1 MSDRMNKNSDLG
13 IDMKKSYDALHAPDF
28 LKKETLLK
36 MQEAEEQNVRV
47 SEALEDANV
56 GDKSFYYKNKK
67 TLRIVAGLSTVCA
80 AAACFL
86 FVFLSGT
93 PYVTKMDDGMHYD
106 TVELKNGEINFV
118 SKRMAISISPNA
130 GNAFDS
136 VGNAEEAEGMEELI
150 NCKSGGT
157 LTFAQTKETKL
168 PKLSENDWSYIDD
181 CPIYVTE
188 LKTEPIR
195 YQAVYELDGETYELI
210 GEGVTQKEFVDELY
224 RRIKK

>member
-1 MSDRMNKNSDLG
+1 MSDRMNKDSVLAG
-13 IDMKKSYDALHAPDF
+13 EMKKSYDTLHAPDL

-36 MQEAEEQNVRV
+36 MQEAEEQNVII
-47 SEALEDANV
+47 SETLEDVNV
-56 GDKSFYYKNKK
+56 DNNSLYKKNRR
-67 TLRIVAGLSTVCA
+67 TMRIVAGLSAVCA

-136 VGNAEEAEGMEELI
+136 LENAEESEGMEEVI

-181 CPIYVTE
+181 CSIYVTE

>member
-136 VGNAEEAEGMEELI
+136 VGNAEEAEGMEEFGI
-150 NCKSGGT
+150 NAFGCLVQRLFCCIFALCLSGLGRNLLNAWALVT
-157 LTFAQTKETKL
+157 ACGEVLRQLAVHVSLKRKGICISPVFLHTGQGFFVMPSAFA
-168 PKLSENDWSYIDD
+168 
-181 CPIYVTE
+181 IY
-188 LKTEPIR
+188 
-195 YQAVYELDGETYELI
+195 
-210 GEGVTQKEFVDELY
+210 
-224 RRIKK
+224 